1 MLYGWSFH
9 LTEEAREELLKY
21 SERDLERHFQLLEA
35 LEARDGEQ
43 ARRVVEKYVQEVWES
58 TKRFLPRSDE
68 HDKDYSG

>member
-9 LTEEAREELLKY
+9 LTEEAREELRKH

-43 ARRVVEKYVQEVWES
+43 ARLVVEKYMQEVWES

-68 HDKDYSG
+68 HDKDYSR